1 MSASLQPARRQRRA
15 HQGIPHLLTAGRE
28 AHDHDARI
36 DVHVVERRVGN
47 VDALAAGHTSAQ
59 QQPSGPFDL

>member
-1 MSASLQPARRQRRA
+1 M
-15 HQGIPHLLTAGRE
+15 LTAGRE